1 MGGIVFKLFGIAAIL
16 ILIVYMA
23 ASAFRRARRLD
34 ARIRAFRDEQDELT
48 RRGRVQDPY
57 AALAEIYT
65 EDEKHERN
73 KTHPSRRKRR

>member
-1 MGGIVFKLFGIAAIL
+1 MGGIVFKLFGIAVII

-48 RRGRVQDPY
+48 RNGRVQDPY
-57 AALAEIYT
+57 AALADIYT
-65 EDEKHERN
+65 EEEKHGRN
-73 KTHPSRRKRR
+73 KTHQSRPKKR